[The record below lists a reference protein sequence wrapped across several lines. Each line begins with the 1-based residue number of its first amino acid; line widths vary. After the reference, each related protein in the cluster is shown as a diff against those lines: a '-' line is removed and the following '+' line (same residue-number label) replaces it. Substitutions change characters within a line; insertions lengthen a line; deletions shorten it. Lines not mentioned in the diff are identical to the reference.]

1 MGESQKNLI
10 SDSNKEEVVMVGQGR
25 ILLADDEQTF
35 CDSTGELLR
44 REGYHCDCVPDAPA
58 AIEKLKQNSYDLLIA
73 DIKMPGNPNLELI
86 KDLPELAKGTFAI
99 LVTAYPSQKS
109 AIEAVQLPVAAYMVK
124 PLDFDELKK
133 NVDQAI
139 KQKNLFQT
147 VSQTKERLQQ
157 WQTQM
162 QNIEEVLKK
171 RNNKTFSTSIRN
183 FLDLTLSNISAAFMD
198 VKNLT
203 QILADDQKESAV
215 CNLLN
220 CPKLTELTEGLA
232 ETIKILEMTKSSFKS
247 KELGQLR
254 IKLEQLTKKAK
265 KI

>member
-1 MGESQKNLI
+1 MAGA
-10 SDSNKEEVVMVGQGR
+10 GR

-44 REGYHCDCVPDAPA
+44 REGYICDCVPDAKA
-58 AIEKLKQNSYDLLIA
+58 AIEKLKQHSYDLLIA

-86 KDLPELAKGTFAI
+86 KDLPNLAKGTFAI
-99 LVTAYPSQKS
+99 LVTGYPSQKS

-124 PLDFDELKK
+124 PINFDELKK
-133 NVDQAI
+133 NVIQAI
-139 KQKNLFQT
+139 KQKNLFLA

-157 WQTQM
+157 WHKQM
-162 QNIEEVLKK
+162 QGMEEILEK
-171 RNNKTFSTSIRN
+171 RNETTFSASVKN
-183 FLDLTLSNISAAFMD
+183 FLDLTLGNISAAFMD

-203 QILADDQKESAV
+203 HVLVDDQKETTV

-220 CPKLTELTEGLA
+220 CPKLNELTEGLT
-232 ETIKILEMTKSSFKS
+232 ETIKTLELTKSSFKS

-254 IKLEQLTKKAK
+254 IKLEQLMKKAK
-265 KI
+265 KA